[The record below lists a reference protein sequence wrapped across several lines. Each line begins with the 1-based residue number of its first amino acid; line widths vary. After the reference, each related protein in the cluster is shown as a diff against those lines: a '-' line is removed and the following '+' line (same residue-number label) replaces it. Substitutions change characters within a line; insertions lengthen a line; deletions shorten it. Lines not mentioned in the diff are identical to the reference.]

1 MIAKVAVDCNLMV
14 VLRLVSCSISACVE
28 SSVLGMKSD
37 SGK

>member
-1 MIAKVAVDCNLMV
+1 VAVDCNLMV
-14 VLRLVSCSISACVE
+14 VISLISCIISACAE